1 MTVEEPTS
9 IFFDNLNQMLEST
22 LGKVRSTTHKFAPI
36 QDDVVNYIEGSFYS
50 NLIRLY
56 ENNLNDKFFTL
67 VKMKKDDKKA
77 LLEELSPF
85 FDRAKVTFEST
96 YNEGEVDFQ
105 LYQEFRR
112 TIYEFG
118 DDAYWLLLGVEKY
131 ADVIRCEHRI
141 IQFKNDLISLIK

>member
-1 MTVEEPTS
+1 M
-9 IFFDNLNQMLEST
+9 I
-22 LGKVRSTTHKFAPI
+22 
-36 QDDVVNYIEGSFYS
+36 
-50 NLIRLY
+50 
-56 ENNLNDKFFTL
+56 
-67 VKMKKDDKKA
+67 KKPFSKNF
-77 LLEELSPF
+77 SPF

-131 ADVIRCEHRI
+131 ADVIRLRASDNPVQERSYIAHQMR
-141 IQFKNDLISLIK
+141 FSLEMNEPVRPK